1 MIATMGRLIRGW
13 TDLHALVA
21 LALTT
26 GLIAGVVSVAHPA
39 PYHLASAGIALLT
52 VVAALFVDGFGGIV
66 VGVTAAAALVAVQQI
81 GGAWTR
87 DNFVVSLAAVLALIA
102 LAWATGLLSAAL
114 HGRSGG
120 RHVGGAA
127 QPAYGSLGL
136 LAPDMALAR
145 LDEEVA
151 RADRHHRPLAV
162 VIMRTLVIDHSLD
175 ANARDAAE
183 RTVARLVE
191 TLLRD
196 TDVPFS
202 MAHDEVG
209 AILPETTTEA
219 AWELIGPILDAAS
232 RATFT
237 VRGDGE
243 RRSLAEAAELHVG
256 LAALPLHA
264 DNLVAADS
272 LLTQARNAAKA
283 EEDEA
288 RAGEQ
293 LSLATSGLASGTP
306 LKGQETHP
314 RMSGEKQ

>member
-39 PYHLASAGIALLT
+39 PYHLVSAGIALLA

-120 RHVGGAA
+120 RHVRGA

-136 LAPDMALAR
+136 LAPDMTLAR

-151 RADRHHRPLAV
+151 RADRHQRPLAV
-162 VIMRTLVIDHSLD
+162 VIIRTLVIDHSLD

-202 MAHDEVG
+202 MANDEVG

-256 LAALPLHA
+256 LVALPLHA
-264 DNLVAADS
+264 DNPVDADS

-293 LSLATSGLASGTP
+293 LSPATSGLASGTP
-306 LKGQETHP
+306 LKNQELQP
-314 RMSGEKQ
+314 RMSGGKQ